1 MAKKL
6 FMDCIKAVQYLHDL
20 NIIHRDIKPENL
32 LLFKDDQH
40 ESGLMVKIADF
51 GTAEQFKSK
60 DDAVLVD
67 TQGTFHFMSPSA
79 CTGDQRNAFYDDVWA
94 LGIVLYAFIFGT
106 VPFFHPLD
114 YQLFESIQNDPL
126 VLPENEALSASDGV
140 RDLIE
145 KILTKRDEDRISL
158 EEIEQHEW
166 YDGYTHPEY
175 VMEEDVEED
184 LNLTELP
191 YASNKDCCTIL

>member
-1 MAKKL
+1 
-6 FMDCIKAVQYLHDL
+6 MDCVKGIQYLHNL

-51 GTAEQFKSK
+51 GTAEEFKSK
-60 DDAVLVD
+60 EEAFLVD

-79 CTGDQRNAFYDDVWA
+79 CTGDKRNAFYDDVWA

-106 VPFFHPLD
+106 VPFFHPSD

-126 VLPENEALSASDGV
+126 VLPSNEALPASEAV
-140 RDLIE
+140 RDLIS
-145 KILTKRDEDRISL
+145 KILTKSDAERITL

-166 YDGYTHPEY
+166 YDGYQHPDY
-175 VMEEDVEED
+175 VMEEEEIEED

-191 YASNKDCCTIL
+191 ANKDCCIIL